1 MRPDSGL
8 GVQAKVFKPWASI
21 RTIKFLAARVGG
33 RGGGAPRVN
42 LGRVC
47 PPPPFNRNISLQCS
61 RIPLS
66 GERYAATLGR
76 YLSFKRGGENV
87 DSPFSSFLAFQGFDF
102 QLLAVRTPLA
112 LALSL
117 SFSLSIKGC
126 GPCRRSRA
134 GPASCTSL
142 AERRQRCQQRPA
154 PDWCAGLQ

>member
-76 YLSFKRGGENV
+76 YLSFKGGGGECRFTV
-87 DSPFSSFLAFQGFDF
+87 FVVSGISGFRFPTLGCPDS
-102 QLLAVRTPLA
+102 
-112 LALSL
+112 
-117 SFSLSIKGC
+117 
-126 GPCRRSRA
+126 SRA
-134 GPASCTSL
+134 RLASSTVQIAVSMTGFRVL
-142 AERRQRCQQRPA
+142 
-154 PDWCAGLQ
+154 GLPYKWPPV